1 MAISN
6 AHQAWLLFLA
16 AAVAQNL
23 VLTTGLGSA
32 LIVRLSRQ
40 REHRAVFALCL
51 LFFSVLTALCFHFL
65 SPLLGDGRAAR
76 FLCPLVIVA
85 LSAVWYLITVGVLR
99 KALPRLYDN
108 TLRTMLPLAA
118 INTVVAGVT
127 LIAPH
132 QFGES
137 LAMDLALA
145 VGASVGFFLVSL
157 LVAEGVDRMQHT
169 EMPKAF
175 AGLPALFLYLGIL
188 ALALCGFSSDIS
200 FI

>member
-6 AHQAWLLFLA
+6 PHQAWLLFFA
-16 AAVAQNL
+16 AAIAQNL

-32 LIVRLSRQ
+32 LIVRLSR
-40 REHRAVFALCL
+40 RNENRAVFALCL
-51 LFFSVLTALCFHFL
+51 LLFSVLTALCFHL
-65 SPLLGDGRAAR
+65 ISPLLENGDAAR
-76 FLCPLVIVA
+76 FLSPLVIVA
-85 LSAVWYLITVGVLR
+85 LSAAWYLIAVGVLR
-99 KALPRLYDN
+99 KTLPRLYDD
-108 TLRTMLPLAA
+108 LRSVLPFAA
-118 INTVVAGVT
+118 INTIVTGVT

-137 LAMDLALA
+137 LTIDLALA
-145 VGASVGFFLVSL
+145 AGAAIGFFLVSL
-157 LVAEGVDRMQHT
+157 LVAEGVDRMQHIAI
-169 EMPKAF
+169 PKAF